1 IHRKRRWRP
10 SLSVISEDASTV
22 IAGEKSSNRRRTNV
36 SLGKSVA
43 RRMTPFSHREMTLK
57 RAWRNTTTYNR
68 ASWSGGKG
76 TSAEVKH
83 MKVWLLECKAPSQK
97 AFVLGI
103 IALVCLAAAH
113 IFAVMIGCS
122 ISNIV
127 KVLAVPKISAY
138 INMACLSL
146 TWIVAIAGA
155 GILTMGIWT
164 NRESRSKCGFTNKH
178 FLSFGGKCL
187 IVCYKPEL
195 KECLLP
201 LRPTSELNLRDA
213 DASSSSA
220 FGRNTFLELMSWI
233 LRNVDNAYVLGFLL
247 ISLKTLK

>member
-1 IHRKRRWRP
+1 MGENKGGCF
-10 SLSVISEDASTV
+10 SVTIVVCIFLIVGLDV
-22 IAGEKSSNRRRTNV
+22 IAG
-36 SLGKSVA
+36 LVA
-43 RRMTPFSHREMTLK
+43 IQAEV
-57 RAWRNTTTYNR
+57 AQE
-68 ASWSGGKG
+68 
-76 TSAEVKH
+76 EVKH

-178 FLSFGGKCL
+178 FLSFGGK
-187 IVCYKPEL
+187 VCFFHAFVSVLFYLTTIISK
-195 KECLLP
+195 KCP
-201 LRPTSELNLRDA
+201 L
-213 DASSSSA
+213 
-220 FGRNTFLELMSWI
+220 
-233 LRNVDNAYVLGFLL
+233 
-247 ISLKTLK
+247 

>member
-1 IHRKRRWRP
+1 M
-10 SLSVISEDASTV
+10 DV
-22 IAGEKSSNRRRTNV
+22 IAG
-36 SLGKSVA
+36 LVA
-43 RRMTPFSHREMTLK
+43 IQAEG
-57 RAWRNTTTYNR
+57 AQE
-68 ASWSGGKG
+68 
-76 TSAEVKH
+76 EVKH

-178 FLSFGGKCL
+178 FLSFGGKVSRERKLNRVSSRLRWTPMSRNPVNETSRRRCVQDPRSRSPL
-187 IVCYKPEL
+187 TGSWHLHRRATRATALTWGSTAPEIQPNRNERERYHL
-195 KECLLP
+195 DDDRRLL
-201 LRPTSELNLRDA
+201 LRLDDQVPGGGDETSSD
-213 DASSSSA
+213 
-220 FGRNTFLELMSWI
+220 GR
-233 LRNVDNAYVLGFLL
+233 
-247 ISLKTLK
+247 

>member
-1 IHRKRRWRP
+1 
-10 SLSVISEDASTV
+10 
-22 IAGEKSSNRRRTNV
+22 
-36 SLGKSVA
+36 
-43 RRMTPFSHREMTLK
+43 MM
-57 RAWRNTTTYNR
+57 
-68 ASWSGGKG
+68 
-76 TSAEVKH
+76 VKH

-178 FLSFGGKCL
+178 FLSFGGK
-187 IVCYKPEL
+187 VCFFHAFVSVVFYLTTIISKRYNFMGAGRGKGDLLTEHDIFIDIFLKLYKL
-195 KECLLP
+195 
-201 LRPTSELNLRDA
+201 
-213 DASSSSA
+213 
-220 FGRNTFLELMSWI
+220 NTFNIKTWCFVRDCGIII
-233 LRNVDNAYVLGFLL
+233 LYLL
-247 ISLKTLK
+247 VG